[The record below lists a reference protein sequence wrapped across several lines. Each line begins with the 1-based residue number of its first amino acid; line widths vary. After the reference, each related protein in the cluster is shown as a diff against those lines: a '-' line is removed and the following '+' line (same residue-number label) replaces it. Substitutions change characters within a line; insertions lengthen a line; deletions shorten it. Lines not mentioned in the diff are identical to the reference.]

1 MIGGAVAFGGAG
13 GFISGRVGRASEA
26 LDADIARTMVDLNS
40 QGADVGTL
48 FSLPRPALETIVN
61 IQGMAANN
69 GVDLVLLRD
78 EDYRANLPDVS
89 QGTHMVRAGNVKH
102 AVQEGDT
109 LDSLAR
115 RYYSTPD
122 GWRRIVAANEGKIA
136 EGQGLVPGME
146 LEMPGDNRWRMFVNM
161 GHYSLEG
168 GTVRVAKN
176 ADGNTKVSVV
186 KDDGTEAYSFQTP
199 EARQVRVKDGQKVG
213 AYEPLTNKIDRSLVA
228 MHEFGHE
235 VMRSDMFDGEHRIEL
250 RAIIQQVYKPEGIAA
265 RKRDYAGRMVEKE
278 IESGVS
284 EGVEFEFANEQERQ
298 DVLAGRVTIAQLRRQ
313 RGQQTK
319 SKQELIDEKVAE
331 LDEDSVTRAGSP
343 DAWVQ
348 DEIINETLASEVNA
362 LELSRIRRGQN
373 PEFLNARAGEAA
385 MNMTG
390 RLLEFFGVRLDRGT
404 GKPLDR
410 PSTIFRE
417 NPLMKDPIL
426 RKRLLEYVRDYDRY
440 LVGLEDAGSANAKGA
455 RMAKSDNAED
465 FGNSPLVTLHLNPE
479 TGRMEN
485 AFLFRGEDGK
495 HYFKEQKDIDKAYRS
510 QKEQVRNMVRS
521 EGNRKVTPG
530 SSGFGIR
537 EDDAGRTFVGGP
549 VLPKSFDS
557 LIHVPPHLRNFA
569 RALEQGRD
577 EGKSWIIQNHF
588 VGSSDGGSYKLSR
601 VRASGRT
608 IPREA
613 VFIDWKVTGADNILG
628 VFFDLDAFRAATM
641 KAINGSELGL
651 FNNSMDTVQEK
662 LMQYL
667 GNHRNGRGGATGL
680 DADPSVATAMRDTL
694 NGLIG
699 TGTAVQRAA
708 NPFLSGLNP
717 RGSVRTFRLDRIDDI
732 KPSGRTGIHFDY
744 DKVKGNKMPDTNNRM
759 PQQIP
764 REAQGMPDVAVSG
777 RGDGMPEA
785 PRRYVPMEQFI
796 NEAGDDLGAVLAN
809 AYADMDI
816 NEDRNA
822 LVGFVDTRNSMYRQR
837 IPVKEFFDWLHSDE
851 PMRGLVFDSENK
863 PATAGEG
870 ASYTREGYE
879 ALLNRLRD
887 ISLRKPKK

>member
-1 MIGGAVAFGGAG
+1 
-13 GFISGRVGRASEA
+13 
-26 LDADIARTMVDLNS
+26 
-40 QGADVGTL
+40 
-48 FSLPRPALETIVN
+48 
-61 IQGMAANN
+61 
-69 GVDLVLLRD
+69 
-78 EDYRANLPDVS
+78 
-89 QGTHMVRAGNVKH
+89 
-102 AVQEGDT
+102 
-109 LDSLAR
+109 
-115 RYYSTPD
+115 
-122 GWRRIVAANEGKIA
+122 
-136 EGQGLVPGME
+136 
-146 LEMPGDNRWRMFVNM
+146 
-161 GHYSLEG
+161 
-168 GTVRVAKN
+168 
-176 ADGNTKVSVV
+176 
-186 KDDGTEAYSFQTP
+186 
-199 EARQVRVKDGQKVG
+199 
-213 AYEPLTNKIDRSLVA
+213 
-228 MHEFGHE
+228 
-235 VMRSDMFDGEHRIEL
+235 
-250 RAIIQQVYKPEGIAA
+250 
-265 RKRDYAGRMVEKE
+265 
-278 IESGVS
+278 
-284 EGVEFEFANEQERQ
+284 
-298 DVLAGRVTIAQLRRQ
+298 
-313 RGQQTK
+313 
-319 SKQELIDEKVAE
+319 
-331 LDEDSVTRAGSP
+331 
-343 DAWVQ
+343 
-348 DEIINETLASEVNA
+348 
-362 LELSRIRRGQN
+362 
-373 PEFLNARAGEAA
+373 
-385 MNMTG
+385 
-390 RLLEFFGVRLDRGT
+390 
-404 GKPLDR
+404 
-410 PSTIFRE
+410 
-417 NPLMKDPIL
+417 
-426 RKRLLEYVRDYDRY
+426 
-440 LVGLEDAGSANAKGA
+440 
-455 RMAKSDNAED
+455 
-465 FGNSPLVTLHLNPE
+465 
-479 TGRMEN
+479 
-485 AFLFRGEDGK
+485 
-495 HYFKEQKDIDKAYRS
+495 
-510 QKEQVRNMVRS
+510 
-521 EGNRKVTPG
+521 
-530 SSGFGIR
+530 
-537 EDDAGRTFVGGP
+537 
-549 VLPKSFDS
+549 
-557 LIHVPPHLRNFA
+557 
-569 RALEQGRD
+569 
-577 EGKSWIIQNHF
+577 
-588 VGSSDGGSYKLSR
+588 
-601 VRASGRT
+601 
-608 IPREA
+608 

-699 TGTAVQRAA
+699 TGTAVQRAT